1 MHEPE
6 SRMPAGPPPLR
17 DRVRQVLIDVTF
29 KLAAYGLFS
38 LGKDLVGRLLE

>member
-17 DRVRQVLIDVTF
+17 DRVRAVIVDLALKVT
-29 KLAAYGLFS
+29 AYGLFE
-38 LGKDLVGRLLE
+38 LAKPLLARLIE